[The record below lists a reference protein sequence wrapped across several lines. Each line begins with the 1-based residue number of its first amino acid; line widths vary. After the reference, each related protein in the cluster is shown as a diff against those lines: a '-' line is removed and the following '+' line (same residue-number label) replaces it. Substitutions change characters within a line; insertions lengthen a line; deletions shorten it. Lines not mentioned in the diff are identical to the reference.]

1 LRGSVSR
8 ETLARQLLFH
18 VKHSAPG
25 WLKFQDLL
33 RVYGAALD
41 LTGPGLDFDQQWE
54 IAAAVAEFVPGGA
67 RVGDLG
73 AGAGFPGIPLAVQ
86 RPDAQVLLV
95 ERRERRATF
104 LRRATG
110 ELGLGNV
117 EIFAGPAESFRGR
130 PVDVLVAQMVG
141 RLRRVWRAS
150 RRMLAESGR
159 IVTIRGSGYEREV
172 EELNQQGVVARLVG
186 ERVVGEARVIAV
198 DWWRG

>member
-1 LRGSVSR
+1 M
-8 ETLARQLLFH
+8 FH
-18 VKHSAPG
+18 VKHSSPA

-33 RVYGAALD
+33 RAYGAALD

-54 IAAAVAEFVPGGA
+54 IAAAVAEFVPRCA

-73 AGAGFPGIPLAVQ
+73 AGAGLPGVPLAVQ

-141 RLRRVWRAS
+141 GLRTVWRAS

-172 EELNQQGVVARLVG
+172 DELNERGAAARLVG

-198 DWWRG
+198 DWRRR